1 MSEFPE
7 MKREYTALELTA
19 QTFGGTRYSLRASYV
34 LSKNYGN
41 YRGLLGL
48 PNLSYYEYL
57 DELDDAEGLLD
68 NDRTHVF
75 KLSGSYRLGLGFSA
89 GTSFVWQSGTPLSVM
104 EVRPGGF
111 GRIYVQQRGTA
122 GRTPSIW
129 DLNFRFVYCLG
140 SVANTMVRPRLIADV
155 LHVGSEREA
164 VDFDQLRS
172 LDGSTPNPTYGMPT
186 RYQSPTAVRLGFEVD
201 F

>member
-1 MSEFPE
+1 
-7 MKREYTALELTA
+7 
-19 QTFGGTRYSLRASYV
+19 LRASYV

-48 PNLSYYEYL
+48 PNLTYYEFV
-57 DELDDAEGLLD
+57 DELDNAEGLLD

-75 KLSGSYRLGLGFSA
+75 KLSGSYRLRLGLSG
-89 GTSFVWQSGTPLSVM
+89 GMSFVWQTGTPLSVLR
-104 EVRPGGF
+104 ESHGGF
-111 GRIYVQQRGTA
+111 GRNYVQQRGTA

-129 DLNFRFVYCLG
+129 DLNFRFMYSLG
-140 SVANTMVRPRLIADV
+140 RAANTTVRPRLIADI

-164 VDFDQLRS
+164 VDFDQLQS
-172 LDGSTPNPTYGMPT
+172 YDGGEPNPTYGMPT
-186 RYQSPTAVRLGFEVD
+186 RYQSPMAVRLGFEVD